1 VPSQLKKEKTMSGNN
16 TGWPYVRRT
25 ESVAM
30 CPIENIVNW
39 SIREAIFFNG
49 DVSRHLIGFIP
60 TRSGR
65 VTSAIQRFCLDNK
78 TITTQSGRVYTLIGM
93 PGNSEDG
100 EYVWRYWSAG
110 NAVVHDVDV
119 TDEYTKQIKNLVM

>member
-1 VPSQLKKEKTMSGNN
+1 VPIKSKIEETMSEHNN
-16 TGWPYVRRT
+16 GSAFIRRT

-30 CPIENIVNW
+30 CPIENIVTW

-65 VTSAIQRFCLDNK
+65 VTSAIQRFCPDNK

-100 EYVWRYWSAG
+100 EYVWRHWSAG